1 MDSPESSSQQPVLDS
16 LRTVE
21 FRLTLRGYHIDDVD
35 EYLERVAGE
44 VDALREQARVSADR
58 LRQAAERIGTL
69 EQQLDEARRQPSQP
83 AATAPSDE
91 ALQRTLQMAQRFVEQ
106 TRSEALA
113 EAQGTV
119 AEAQERAA
127 NIVNEAED
135 RAHRTSEEAQRQ
147 LREDVNRLEGVRT
160 QLSADVEAIARHLES
175 ERTRLR
181 ATLGELSAWVEENL
195 QPAGS
200 LLAPRPA
207 DRDDAGPAG
216 PAPGAGVPV
225 MPAGPSGGQ
234 AVAEPRTGLHVGA
247 DAGPRPEAAPGV
259 DRPSDLASDLGLQGH
274 GAPSHAPST
283 LL

>member
-83 AATAPSDE
+83 AAIAPSDE

-127 NIVNEAED
+127 SIVNEAED
-135 RAHRTSEEAQRQ
+135 HAHRTSEEAQRQ

-207 DRDDAGPAG
+207 DRGDLAGPAG
-216 PAPGAGVPV
+216 PTTGAGAPA
-225 MPAGPSGGQ
+225 MPAGPSDGP
-234 AVAEPRTGLHVGA
+234 AVAEPRTGLHAG
-247 DAGPRPEAAPGV
+247 AGPRPDAASGV
-259 DRPSDLASDLGLQGH
+259 DRPSDLAADLGLQGR
-274 GAPSHAPST
+274 GAPGHAPST